1 MKWDDDMDELIGSQ
15 LVNAIRL
22 FRFEKNEEATWQKL
36 YGIASAI
43 LSPLRDLGTVVDFK
57 VVCDG
62 RVNDKEAI
70 DQNELHMQIGLK
82 IETGARFRPY
92 HFSVILDDTGTA
104 MLIPPDLIDADFD
117 FVNKEQ

>member
-22 FRFEKNEEATWQKL
+22 FRFEKNEESTWERL
-36 YGIASAI
+36 SGIANAI
-43 LSPLRDLGTVVDFK
+43 LSPLRDMGTVVDFK

-62 RVNDKEAI
+62 RVNDQEAI
-70 DQNELHMQIGLK
+70 DENELHMQIGLK

-117 FVNKEQ
+117 FVNKTE

>member
-22 FRFEKNEEATWQKL
+22 FKLEKNEEATWERL
-36 YGIASAI
+36 SGIANAI
-43 LSPLRDLGTVVDFK
+43 LSPLRDMGTVVDFK

-62 RVNDKEAI
+62 RVNDQEAI
-70 DQNELHMQIGLK
+70 DENELHMQIGLK

-104 MLIPPDLIDADFD
+104 MMIPPDLIDEDCD
-117 FVNKEQ
+117 FVNKTE

>member
-22 FRFEKNEEATWQKL
+22 FKLEKNEEATWERL
-36 YGIASAI
+36 SGIANAI
-43 LSPLRDLGTVVDFK
+43 LSPLRDMGTVVDFK

-62 RVNDKEAI
+62 RVNDQEAI
-70 DQNELHMQIGLK
+70 DENELHMQIGLK

-104 MLIPPDLIDADFD
+104 MMIPPDLIGADFD
-117 FVNKEQ
+117 FVNKTE

>member
-22 FRFEKNEEATWQKL
+22 FRFEKNEESTWERL
-36 YGIASAI
+36 SGIANAI
-43 LSPLRDLGTVVDFK
+43 LSPLRDMGTVVDFK

-62 RVNDKEAI
+62 RVNDQEAI
-70 DQNELHMQIGLK
+70 DENELHMQIGLK
-82 IETGARFRPY
+82 TETGARFRPY

-104 MLIPPDLIDADFD
+104 MLVPPDLIDADFD